1 MKLMTFM
8 GIGPRHET
16 VYRWESYP
24 DVLTAHFA
32 MALAQWLQP
41 DEILVMLTQKAQS
54 HENWV
59 WMQEWAESQQI
70 ALTPIAIPEGGNE
83 AEQWQIFEAITQAL
97 QPDDRVI
104 FDITHGYRSL
114 PVLALLGALYLRLV
128 KNITVAHMLYGAFEA
143 RDQSVKPHIAP
154 VVDMTG
160 FLNLLDWVSG
170 AEELIELGLSHRIGK
185 LLSDTH
191 KQLYISKTGKPQ
203 FLERAGSQ
211 LQNISH
217 ALQLAQPHHLAQST
231 RLLKER
237 LANAGQEAH
246 WVKPFSAIAEKIA
259 DHYSH
264 FETQDLAT
272 QRELV
277 SWYAQKGHWVQAVTL
292 AREWVVSFICQQ
304 ILKNPFPE
312 RTLREQVEQAWN
324 GYISKEKSYRDKYK
338 KINDCE
344 SSEVLNDLN
353 TLLAEKEFTKTL
365 NLQDQLILCR
375 VPDLSEMKRI
385 WENLSRLRNQIAH
398 CGMGHDEK
406 SQTLKNM
413 LEDIQALT
421 QALRQIPL
429 ETQ

>member
-1 MKLMTFM
+1 MKLITFM

-16 VYRWESYP
+16 VYRWKDHP
-24 DVLTAHFA
+24 DIQTAHFA
-32 MALAQWLQP
+32 VALAQWLKP
-41 DEILVMLTQKAQS
+41 KEILVMLTQQAQN
-54 HENWV
+54 HENWS
-59 WMQEWAESQQI
+59 WMQKWAESQQI
-70 ALTPIAIPEGGNE
+70 TLTPIAIPEGGNE
-83 AEQWQIFEAITQAL
+83 AEQWQIFDAMTQAL
-97 QPDDRVI
+97 QPDDCVI

-114 PVLALLGALYLRLV
+114 PMLALLGALYLRLV
-128 KNITVAHMLYGAFEA
+128 KNITVTHMLYGAFEA
-143 RDQSVKPHIAP
+143 RDQSVKPNIAP
-154 VVDMTG
+154 IVDMTE

-211 LQNISH
+211 LQNISN
-217 ALQLAQPHHLAQST
+217 ALQLAQPHHLAQSSHQ
-231 RLLKER
+231 LKER

-277 SWYAQKGHWVQAVTL
+277 NWYTQKGHWVQAVTL

-304 ILKNPFPE
+304 ILQNPFPE

-324 GYISKEKSYRDKYK
+324 GYIHKELSYRSKYKEKHG
-338 KINDCE
+338 
-344 SSEVLNDLN
+344 SSEALNNLTVLQAESE
-353 TLLAEKEFTKTL
+353 LLKSL
-365 NLQDQLILCR
+365 NLQEYLILQQI
-375 VPDLSEMKRI
+375 PALPTLKSI
-385 WENLSRLRNQIAH
+385 WEKLRDLRNQIAH
-398 CGMGHDEK
+398 CGMGRDAQ
-406 SQTLKNM
+406 SQPPESMIK
-413 LEDIQALT
+413 DIQQQT
-421 QALRQIPL
+421 QALNQISL
-429 ETQ
+429 EAK